1 MWHCCNA
8 LLRWRQALGSKTLK
22 SKIACCPVSQ
32 TPCALMSSLASFVV
46 FAVLKPNS
54 SPVNGVNF
62 GSIST
67 SLQISDNIFASLS
80 YRSLCL
86 KDTKPPFLQLIQ
98 CWTLNLLPQEHV
110 VGKFAILHP
119 YRKRIASQK
128 CCFDSLKPKSLISSA
143 VSQYYPPIRLRNCD
157 FSRKSWVTV
166 FDFYIH
172 GS

>member
-1 MWHCCNA
+1 M
-8 LLRWRQALGSKTLK
+8 
-22 SKIACCPVSQ
+22 
-32 TPCALMSSLASFVV
+32 
-46 FAVLKPNS
+46 
-54 SPVNGVNF
+54 
-62 GSIST
+62 
-67 SLQISDNIFASLS
+67 S

-157 FSRKSWVTV
+157 FSRKSWVTIW
-166 FDFYIH
+166 FLHPWKLNIDFIFLVWCCHTCPGILKLLLNNKLSISRERVYWIC
-172 GS
+172 